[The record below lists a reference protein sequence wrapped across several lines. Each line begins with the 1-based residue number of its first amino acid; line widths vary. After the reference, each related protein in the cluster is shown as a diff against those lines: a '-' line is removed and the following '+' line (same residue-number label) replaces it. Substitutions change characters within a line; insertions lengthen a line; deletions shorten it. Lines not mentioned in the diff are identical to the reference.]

1 MKRSPELVFLSR
13 EHHVA
18 LELALRL
25 RRATQADAEAVRR
38 AAVEFWE
45 CDGQQHFRQEEELL
59 LPALAAGTSTA
70 DPDIERVRID
80 HADLRSRFSNLSA
93 GPGVGPEALRQLGQR
108 LQDHVRFE
116 ERTLFERA
124 QTELDPQQLAAI
136 GREGPARGINVEDLE
151 RWTEAGAT
159 WRLVELFKDRVVIDM
174 CQCSGELVER
184 RSSVDPAVRAYARD
198 ALHADRSTDEPSG
211 TSLPAISTRNE
222 S

>member
-1 MKRSPELVFLSR
+1 MKRCPELVLLSR

-25 RRATQADAEAVRR
+25 QRATQADAEAVRC
-38 AAVEFWE
+38 AAVEFWDR
-45 CDGQQHFRQEEELL
+45 DGQQHFRQEEELL
-59 LPALAAGTSTA
+59 LPALAARTSTA

-93 GPGVGPEALRQLGQR
+93 GPGVGPDALRQLGRR
-108 LQDHVRFE
+108 LRDHVRFE

-124 QTELDPQQLAAI
+124 QAELDPQQLAAI

-159 WRLVELFKDRVVIDM
+159 WRLVEMSEDRVVIDM
-174 CQCSGELVER
+174 CQCTGELVER
-184 RSSVDPAVRAYARD
+184 RSSVDPAVLAYVRD
-198 ALHADRSTDEPSG
+198 ALHADRSTDEPTAISLLG
-211 TSLPAISTRNE
+211 TSTENE